1 MKVAASMSVGRLA
14 PKHSLDIDGIRAI
27 SPNVTPSLIKDDVV
41 IIDRLKRPDGSHMT
55 IEEYTDQ
62 TFQPYIDQYNAKQRR
77 KDRQIQTGYCEWH
90 RSNGTLSQGKGELAY
105 EAVLQYGSH
114 GDLGGEYY
122 SPDTTP
128 ERKAQLRAEYE
139 GVYRQWVTN
148 LERDF
153 PHMTLVFAVAH
164 FSETEGTPHLHV
176 CLQPQADCSRGLAKQ
191 VSIGRALAQDGI
203 ERIDTRAEAEQAGGF
218 QLSRFYKKFHHEY
231 QNPTLQRLGYEIKEE
246 IHGLKHMEKDGYA
259 VVMAD
264 AQQKAQKLVQ
274 TAEHRKQRV
283 EEETDRI
290 KRKTLNAVYEAQEA
304 AIAAKQEKT
313 RAEQQK
319 AAAEAQAA
327 SVKAQAI
334 EESGRIIETARIAAQ
349 TAQKAA
355 ETANAER
362 ERAEQKKAAAE
373 AQTEAIRQQAKEEAD
388 RRCKQLEW
396 QLSQAEAYIAEQ
408 QTLIDTLRE
417 KLQSLKAS
425 LLYPPILRCA
435 FRCNGQRRQK
445 AADSGVDRKNRTL
458 SPQKIFGTMD
468 KNHSL

>member
-1 MKVAASMSVGRLA
+1 MKIAASMSVGRLA
-14 PKHSLDIDGIRAI
+14 PKHSLNIDGIRAI
-27 SPNVTPSLIKDDVV
+27 SKNVTPKLIKNDV
-41 IIDRLKRPDGSHMT
+41 ILINRLRGQDGKHMT

-62 TFQPYIDQYNAKQRR
+62 HFQPVIDQYNAKQRR

-90 RSNGTLSQGKGELAY
+90 RGNGVLSQGKGELAY
-105 EAVLQYGSH
+105 EAVLQYGTH
-114 GDLGGEYY
+114 EDIGGEYY
-122 SPDTTP
+122 AATTTQ
-128 ERKAQLRAEYE
+128 ERKAELHAEFE
-139 GVYRQWVTN
+139 SVYHEWVES
-148 LERDF
+148 LQRDY
-153 PHMTLVFAVAH
+153 PHLTILYAVIH
-164 FSETEGTPHLHV
+164 FSEVEGTPHLHV
-176 CLQPQADCSRGLAKQ
+176 CFQPEADCTRGLAKQ

-218 QLSRFYKKFHHEY
+218 QLARFYQRFHHEY
-231 QNPTLQRLGYEIKEE
+231 QNPTLQRLGYEIKAET
-246 IHGLKHMEKDGYA
+246 HGLKHMEKDGYA

-274 TAEHRKQRV
+274 TAEQRKQRV

-319 AAAEAQAA
+319 AAVEAQAA

-334 EESGRIIETARIAAQ
+334 EESERIIETARIAAQ

-373 AQTEAIRQQAKEEAD
+373 AQTEAIRQQAKEEAEK
-388 RRCKQLEW
+388 RCKQLEW
-396 QLSQAEAYIAEQ
+396 QLSQAEAYITEQ
-408 QTLIDTLRE
+408 QTLIDTLRD
-417 KLQSLKAS
+417 KLQSLKIF
-425 LLYPPILRCA
+425 LQEHNA
-435 FRCNGQRRQK
+435 FATFVNWMQRRQE
-445 AADSGVDRKNRTL
+445 
-458 SPQKIFGTMD
+458 PEHE
-468 KNHSL
+468 HSHGHHHSR